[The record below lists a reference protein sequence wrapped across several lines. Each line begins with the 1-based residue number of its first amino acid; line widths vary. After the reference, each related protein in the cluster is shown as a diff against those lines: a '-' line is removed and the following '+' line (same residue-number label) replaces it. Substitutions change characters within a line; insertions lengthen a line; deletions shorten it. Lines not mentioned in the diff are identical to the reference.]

1 MRKLFPVFGEKA
13 LKLRSG
19 AVYNMPMEVYF
30 LDLEP
35 LRGRMDEALSRLD
48 PARREKALRL
58 RPEEKRRQST
68 GAGLLLGRFFPG
80 ASVTT
85 DEHGKPYVPGGRCFS
100 LSHSG
105 AAAVIALDDAPV
117 GVDIERIAL
126 PRDAAARR
134 VLTAEELAALDTLGG
149 GGFTLL
155 WTRKE
160 AALKCLGVGVRTA
173 PGSFSALGDEAAV
186 DGTAIR
192 LFSVRRG
199 GYIVSAASVSG
210 DAAFTLVE
218 LSADELL
225 R

>member
-80 ASVTT
+80 ASVTA
-85 DEHGKPYVPGGRCFS
+85 S
-100 LSHSG
+100 
-105 AAAVIALDDAPV
+105 
-117 GVDIERIAL
+117 
-126 PRDAAARR
+126 RR
-134 VLTAEELAALDTLGG
+134 
-149 GGFTLL
+149 
-155 WTRKE
+155 
-160 AALKCLGVGVRTA
+160 
-173 PGSFSALGDEAAV
+173 
-186 DGTAIR
+186 
-192 LFSVRRG
+192 
-199 GYIVSAASVSG
+199 
-210 DAAFTLVE
+210 
-218 LSADELL
+218 
-225 R
+225 